1 LTKMERLQ
9 GNAAY
14 NNPIFNTPNSVAK
27 PKFIAHRGYTSL
39 APENSIPAFEAA
51 GKLGYWAIETD
62 IHATSDHVLVC
73 CHDSTIDR
81 TFNGTGSV
89 SSMTYEQLL
98 QYTIDTGNYAADYT
112 AEQLKLPTFE
122 QYLKICRY
130 YGCVPFIEIKEDIAG
145 DLVPLL
151 REYGLERFAVIS
163 SSAFSHIAKVRD
175 YSNQV
180 FVHHI
185 FSCMEKSEEVAGL
198 GNAGLALNYTDM
210 ALVSEVDIKLLHAR
224 GLKVCFRAG
233 DTEEQAKA
241 MIHLGADYVPTN
253 TMYRLTV
260 E

>member
-1 LTKMERLQ
+1 MERIQ
-9 GNAAY
+9 GNSDY
-14 NNPIFNTPNSVAK
+14 NNPIFNTPNSVTK
-27 PKFIAHRGYTSL
+27 PKFIAHRGYTPL

-62 IHATSDHVLVC
+62 VYKTVDDVLVC

-81 TFNGTGSV
+81 TFNGTGSI
-89 SSMTYEQLL
+89 SSMTYEQLM
-98 QYTIDTGNYAADYT
+98 QCTMDTGNQIADYT
-112 AEQLKLPTFE
+112 AEQLKIPTFK

-130 YGCVPFIEIKEDIAG
+130 YGCVPFIEIKTDIAEH
-145 DLVPLL
+145 LVPVL
-151 REYGLERFAVIS
+151 REYGLEPHSVIS
-163 SSAFSHIAKVRD
+163 SSSFSHIAKVRD
-175 YSNQV
+175 YSHQI

-185 FSCMEKSEEVAGL
+185 FSSMEKLEEVAGL

-210 ALVSEVDIKLLHAR
+210 ALVSEADIKLLHAR

-233 DTEEQAKA
+233 DTEEQAQA
-241 MIHLGADYVPTN
+241 MIDIGADYLPTN